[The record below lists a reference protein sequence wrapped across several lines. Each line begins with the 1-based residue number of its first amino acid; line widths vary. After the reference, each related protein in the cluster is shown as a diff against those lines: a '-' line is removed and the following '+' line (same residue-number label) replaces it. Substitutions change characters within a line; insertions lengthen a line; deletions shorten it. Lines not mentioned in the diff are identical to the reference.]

1 MSVGPSNVGAFE
13 LFCAP
18 YPLGCLVAYAAS
30 WQSGALQDRFV
41 FGGITPTF
49 YADALARVD
58 ALREPGIFLFSSYVW
73 NHAATWRWRNG

>member
-18 YPLGCLVAYAAS
+18 HPLGCRVAYAAS